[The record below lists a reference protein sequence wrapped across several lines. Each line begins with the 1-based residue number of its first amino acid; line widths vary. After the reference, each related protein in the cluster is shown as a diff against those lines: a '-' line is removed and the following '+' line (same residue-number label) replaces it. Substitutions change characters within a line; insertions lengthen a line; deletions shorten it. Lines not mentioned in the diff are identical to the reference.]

1 MNHAPVR
8 ALGPL
13 AAALVLTVVCALAAS
28 AQPAP
33 GARPPA
39 APGPRASAPVLLTSC
54 GQSPGP
60 AKIAAF
66 LKRSTE
72 FDYVA
77 LATVADLGKKP
88 YKTLLVV
95 TGSSLKGMG
104 AAGVEIADEITRVTA
119 LIAEAKKKG
128 ITVIGSHVE
137 GMARRSQGAAADDT
151 SDEQSIDAVCP
162 KSNILLVMKDG
173 DSDGRFTKIST
184 ANRIPMLVF
193 EKYAELDGLLKT
205 LFAR

>member
-1 MNHAPVR
+1 MTHAPVR
-8 ALGPL
+8 AIGPL
-13 AAALVLTVVCALAAS
+13 AAALVLTVVCALAAL
-28 AQPAP
+28 AQP
-33 GARPPA
+33 

-88 YKTLLVV
+88 YKTLMIV

-104 AAGVEIADEITRVTA
+104 AAGVEIADEITRA
-119 LIAEAKKKG
+119 ISLIADAKKKG
-128 ITVIGSHVE
+128 ITVIGAHVE

-162 KSNILLVMKDG
+162 KSNILLVLKDG
-173 DSDGRFTKIST
+173 DSDGRFTKIAA
-184 ANRIPMLVF
+184 ANKIPMIAF
-193 EKYAELDGLLKT
+193 EKYAELDGLLRT
-205 LFAR
+205 LFGR